1 MIQRFMKLGEGYSD
15 IYELIDIAEARANR
29 VHRLIRLDTNVD
41 GKNVI
46 SLAVALTPIEPGH
59 YMPIYFCREG
69 IPNPDEKMNQR
80 YELFS
85 QLAKTLQ
92 KPITQIEV
100 KPSTVFEEKTLY
112 YQYLTGV
119 LRLNHF
125 IPSL

>member
-1 MIQRFMKLGEGYSD
+1 MIQRFIELGEGYSD